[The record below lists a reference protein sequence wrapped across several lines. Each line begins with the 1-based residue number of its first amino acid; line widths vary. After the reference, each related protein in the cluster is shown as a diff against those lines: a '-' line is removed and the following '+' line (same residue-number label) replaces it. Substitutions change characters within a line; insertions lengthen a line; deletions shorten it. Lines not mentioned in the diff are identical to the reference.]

1 MAYPASCTSSASS
14 RRASLPR
21 WRWQSAS
28 GGSPQLETGAV
39 LSSRQNYGGLRMKIL
54 LTGSRGYIG
63 TVMAPFLLKA
73 GHEVVGIDTDL
84 YRRCTFGS
92 WRESIHTIEKDVR
105 ELRVADLRGFDA
117 VIHLA
122 ALSNDPLGDLDPDLT
137 YDINHLGSVRL
148 AALAKEAGVG
158 RFAFASSCSNYG
170 AAGDEPVDEES
181 QLNPV
186 TAYGESKVRVER
198 DVAPMADDSFSP
210 TFLRCA
216 TAYGASPRLRF
227 DIVLNN
233 LVAWAFASGKV
244 FLKSDGS
251 PWRPIVHIEDISR
264 AFLTVLSAPR
274 EAVHAQA
281 FNVGRNDQNYRIRE
295 IAQIVKETVPGCEIA
310 FADDAGPDK
319 RNYRAD
325 FSKVGRML
333 PGFQPQWDARK
344 GAKQLYEL
352 YKAIGLKLEDFEGPR
367 YRRIDQI
374 KLLIASGQLR
384 SDLRWNPQT
393 VAA

>member
-1 MAYPASCTSSASS
+1 
-14 RRASLPR
+14 
-21 WRWQSAS
+21 
-28 GGSPQLETGAV
+28 
-39 LSSRQNYGGLRMKIL
+39 MKIL

-63 TVMAPFLLKA
+63 TVMAPMVVSA
-73 GHEVVGIDTDL
+73 GHDVVGVDTDL
-84 YRRCTFGS
+84 YRRSTFGP
-92 WRESIHTIEKDVR
+92 WKEAIPTIEKDVR
-105 ELRVADLRGFDA
+105 ALEVRDLKGIDA
-117 VIHLA
+117 VFHLA
-122 ALSNDPLGDLDPDLT
+122 ALSNDPLGDLNRQLT
-137 YDINHLGSVRL
+137 YDINHLASVRL
-148 AALAKEAGVG
+148 AALARDAGVG
-158 RFAFASSCSNYG
+158 RFVFASSCSNYG
-170 AAGDEPVDEES
+170 AAGDAPVTEES

-186 TAYGESKVRVER
+186 TAYGESKVLSER
-198 DVAPMADDSFSP
+198 DIVKLADGSFTP

-216 TAYGASPRLRF
+216 TAYGVSPRLRF

-233 LVAWAFASGKV
+233 LVAWAFTSGKV
-244 FLKSDGS
+244 MLKSDGS

-264 AFLTVLSAPR
+264 AFLAVLQAPR

-325 FSKVGRML
+325 FSKIARVL
-333 PGFQPQWDARK
+333 PGWQPQWDARK
-344 GAKQLYEL
+344 GARQLYET
-352 YKAIGLKLEDFEGPR
+352 YRAIGLKLEDFEGPR